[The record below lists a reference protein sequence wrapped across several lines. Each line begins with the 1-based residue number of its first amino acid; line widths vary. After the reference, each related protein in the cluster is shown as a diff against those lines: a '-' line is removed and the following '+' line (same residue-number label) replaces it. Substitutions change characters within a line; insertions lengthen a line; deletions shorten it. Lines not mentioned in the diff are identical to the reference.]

1 MMHPMLKKKTHFTIA
16 VLELYKSEI
25 HSPRLASPQ
34 PRKKKELQTAEM
46 EKNVLNPASVARYR
60 FCFIS
65 NVLFSSGTAAR
76 EPCFYLFYLYVC
88 TKPYICRVNRN
99 HSRYQQ
105 FLFLLKNCYMWVMSA
120 QRMVYISNVNPN
132 KKYYIWVIT
141 HLRLVHSRGQRINN

>member
-25 HSPRLASPQ
+25 HSPRLASPTQEKKRTPDSRDGKKCFESCLCCTLQVLLYLQCFVFLWDGCTRTLLLLILFICMYKTIYLSSQQEPQ
-34 PRKKKELQTAEM
+34 PL
-46 EKNVLNPASVARYR
+46 PA
-60 FCFIS
+60 IS
-65 NVLFSSGTAAR
+65 
-76 EPCFYLFYLYVC
+76 
-88 TKPYICRVNRN
+88 
-99 HSRYQQ
+99 
-105 FLFLLKNCYMWVMSA
+105 FLLKNCYIWVMST